1 MSEAT
6 VYQGQFGEF
15 SIDKSDRQGV
25 IVYRSSLTVAA
36 VCLAI
41 ATALVINSPTNL
53 AVLNSITFLYATFC
67 IALAVSLAT
76 IHIYMAPLHR
86 LLQIFLGIG
95 AVSSIALAWQNPEP
109 LALYVYNHPVTLFG
123 VGFTFAA
130 LTGIYFKE
138 GMCFNRL
145 ETKLLTPLVPLLLL
159 GHLFGFLPLVAEQTL
174 LIVWAV
180 LFAIFAVRK
189 LLQEIDP
196 DIGDKS
202 VFAYLK
208 GQKEGRS

>member
-15 SIDKSDRQGV
+15 RIDKSDRLGV
-25 IVYRSSLTVAA
+25 IVYRSGLTVAA
-36 VCLAI
+36 FCLAI
-41 ATALVINSPTNL
+41 ATILVMTSPTN
-53 AVLNSITFLYATFC
+53 ATALNAIGFLYTIFC

-76 IHIYMAPLHR
+76 IHIYLAPLHR
-86 LLQIFLGIG
+86 LLQVFLGIG
-95 AVSSIALAWQNPEP
+95 IVSSVVIGWQNPEP
-109 LALYVYNHPVTLFG
+109 LALYVYNHPLTLFG

-145 ETKLLTPLVPLLLL
+145 ETKLLTPIVPLLLL
-159 GHLFGFLPLVAEQTL
+159 GHLFGFLPLVLEQTL
-174 LIVWAV
+174 LMIWAT
-180 LFAIFAVRK
+180 LFMIFAVRK
-189 LLQEIDP
+189 ILQEIDP

-208 GQKEGRS
+208 HQKTGK